1 VTNAHERCPCGVP
14 NDNIGSWLIAAG
26 TRWHAGCY
34 EAALRFAQQHPGYW
48 KAGASTAAARATCS
62 CCGRDVMLRQDGCL
76 TAHRPWPQARGWCD
90 GSYRTPLAA
99 AYLEGAARPDGLGPA
114 AADLSTRALATS
126 S

>member
-14 NDNIGSWLIAAG
+14 NDIGSWLIAAG

-62 CCGRDVMLRQDGCL
+62 CCGRDVRLRQDGCL
-76 TAHRPWPQARGWCD
+76 TAHRPWPQARGWCE

-114 AADLSTRALATS
+114 AAGLSGRALATS

>member
-14 NDNIGSWLIAAG
+14 NDIGSWLIAAG

-34 EAALRFAQQHPGYW
+34 EAALRFARQHPGYW

-62 CCGRDVMLRQDGCL
+62 CCDRDVMLRQDGCL
-76 TAHRPWPQARGWCD
+76 TAHRPWPQARGWCE

-99 AYLEGAARPDGLGPA
+99 AYLEGAARPDGRGPA
-114 AADLSTRALATS
+114 AAGLSARALATS